1 MQSGLVDI
9 LISLTN
15 PLSTYSLATDNKL
28 FCISTSIAVKL
39 PPKNAISTL
48 ASLSIVVK
56 YSSTIFFTSSLVMSV
71 LTPVIFF

>member
-15 PLSTYSLATDNKL
+15 PLSTYFLATDNKL

>member
-9 LISLTN
+9 LISSTS

-28 FCISTSIAVKL
+28 LCISTSIAVKL